1 MTDNSKSLYI
11 FKYVHIRSFIQKY
24 LRYLKKHLK
33 RDLFLIFLAR
43 RYGSL
48 ALKCL
53 GSEWSRTSSPDTA
66 SARHTGLTTSHCP
79 NAPARDRRG
88 IWWLCKAVLATAG
101 NARLR
106 HWTCCNQGGCPQLRQ
121 HRSVR
126 AALFQANRKLGSST
140 VPGGRGFTPPV
151 PVPGP
156 VIRLPAH
163 RCSLGSAHW
172 PFVHGEWTRRAGWRW
187 GAAVSQ
193 WDLGKMARSA
203 SQPSSLPPIFIYPRP
218 QPGNQSLSTSGHM

>member
-1 MTDNSKSLYI
+1 MVPWLSSALAQSGHEPALLTQHRAVTHRPD
-11 FKYVHIRSFIQKY
+11 HI
-24 LRYLKKHLK
+24 
-33 RDLFLIFLAR
+33 LIAWMPQQ
-43 RYGSL
+43 GQ
-48 ALKCL
+48 
-53 GSEWSRTSSPDTA
+53 T
-66 SARHTGLTTSHCP
+66 
-79 NAPARDRRG
+79 G

-106 HWTCCNQGGCPQLRQ
+106 HWTCCNQGECPQLRQ

-126 AALFQANRKLGSST
+126 AISSQIESWSST

-193 WDLGKMARSA
+193 WTWARWPEVSV
-203 SQPSSLPPIFIYPRP
+203 SQAPWPPSSIYPRP
-218 QPGNQSLSTSGHM
+218 QPGNQSLSTSGRM